1 MLLQINDSSSAALHD
16 QHVKCQMLEQLFEV
30 SKKVNQ
36 NITKNETSSGKNA
49 KHLTT
54 NYRLRTPD

>member
-1 MLLQINDSSSAALHD
+1 MLLQINDSSSAALQC

-36 NITKNETSSGKNA
+36 NITKIETSSGMKA